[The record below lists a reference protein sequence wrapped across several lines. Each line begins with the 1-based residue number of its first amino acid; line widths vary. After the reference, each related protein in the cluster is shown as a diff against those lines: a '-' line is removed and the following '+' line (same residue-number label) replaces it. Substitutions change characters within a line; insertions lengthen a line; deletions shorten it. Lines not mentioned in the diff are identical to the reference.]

1 MVTWIGFGR
10 KRSYLVGMYYTGGT
24 EKDHEKLGPSK
35 FRARNPERKSGVL
48 SPERT
53 WTDLRWEEDN
63 IQRDLLEFSD
73 CCCGCVNE
81 SSSFIKVWNFSISL
95 KLSASLK
102 DFLFIAVA
110 CLPASFHWI
119 LNYVSLQSSS
129 RVSEMYIDHNGV
141 CFVMITLYVQEFVGS
156 AFNISC
162 SFVMLSVCMYLNT

>member
-10 KRSYLVGMYYTGGT
+10 KRTCLVGMYYPGGT

-63 IQRDLLEFSD
+63 IQRDLLDSSD
-73 CCCGCVNE
+73 CCCGRGELYKKCE
-81 SSSFIKVWNFSISL
+81 TFR
-95 KLSASLK
+95 SASFEGL
-102 DFLFIAVA
+102 LIHYH
-110 CLPASFHWI
+110 CLPASLHWI
-119 LNYVSLQSSS
+119 LNYVSLQSTSC
-129 RVSEMYIDHNGV
+129 VSEMYIDHNGM
-141 CFVMITLYVQEFVGS
+141 CFVTITLYVQEFVGS